1 MPFQK
6 GQSGNPAGRPRGSR
20 NRAAIALQE
29 LLERDAESI
38 ARTVIHLAK
47 HGNIAAIRM
56 CMERLLPPRRH
67 EPVTVD
73 LPALDTA
80 ADAVAA
86 TSAIVAAVASGDLT
100 ASEAADLAKV
110 VDLHVLAQASA
121 AFEERLARLENGPA
135 QEGDGVEWT
144 QVQAPDANRS
154 LPTGPGR
161 ARVTACLASG
171 EGAQRVRG
179 NDQFDTDGR
188 RSGT

>member
-20 NRAAIALQE
+20 NKAAIALQE

-38 ARTVIHLAK
+38 ARTVTHLAK

-67 EPVTVD
+67 EPVTLD

-86 TSAIVAAVASGDLT
+86 TSAIVAAVASGDLHGIGGGRSRQGGRPPR
-100 ASEAADLAKV
+100 AGAGERRLRGAPRQAGERSGAPGRWRRMD
-110 VDLHVLAQASA
+110 ASA
-121 AFEERLARLENGPA
+121 GTRCEPFPPHVPGAC
-135 QEGDGVEWT
+135 
-144 QVQAPDANRS
+144 
-154 LPTGPGR
+154 PGR
-161 ARVTACLASG
+161 GLSCVGGGGTPS
-171 EGAQRVRG
+171 VR
-179 NDQFDTDGR
+179 Q
-188 RSGT
+188 